1 MKLISILLLAAATTA
16 ASAEVNATP
25 LQKAPFDTKKPLYI
39 SSDGSYACPSGFD
52 LYIRALAPP
61 KKEKEVTPQGDY
73 ESFYFAKS
81 QNPSSPAIVVSR
93 PGVQEYVP
101 ACLQVK

>member
-1 MKLISILLLAAATTA
+1 MRLISILLVAAMTSA

-25 LQKAPFDTKKPLYI
+25 LQKSPFDSKKPLFI
-39 SSDGSYACPSGFD
+39 SADGTYACPNGFD

-61 KKEKEVTPQGDY
+61 KKEKEVQPQGDY

-81 QNPSSPAIVVSR
+81 ANPTAPAIVVSR